1 MFSTMWTVVRK
12 PNNEWYIGGSPNP
25 KDYLKHK
32 YEVYQVRTTLGKDD
46 AIRIAMNVKEGKS
59 DMRVGVYSKLM

>member
-12 PNNEWYIGGSPNP
+12 SNNEWYIGGSPNP
-25 KDYLKHK
+25 KDYLKDK

-46 AIRIAMNVKEGKS
+46 AIRIAMNVKEGKN
-59 DMRVGVYSKLM
+59 DMRVGVYKLRQ